1 MPRKRWPLHIV
12 ALLAMAY
19 QTYAFSLLHAGA
31 QPRHRRR
38 TSSTGGTLRRNVC
51 EHAVSAQLHSA
62 ECGRRSC
69 GPKLAEIEVDPRLCS
84 TVQNSFGVW
93 MQRAVYALGSQLLPM
108 SAAASDGSE
117 DKRLLYTA
125 VYTVAHLPII
135 VPFLL
140 FWKVDKET
148 KIKGAAVATP
158 FFIAWIA
165 LLGGWLRY

>member
-1 MPRKRWPLHIV
+1 
-12 ALLAMAY
+12 
-19 QTYAFSLLHAGA
+19 
-31 QPRHRRR
+31 
-38 TSSTGGTLRRNVC
+38 
-51 EHAVSAQLHSA
+51 
-62 ECGRRSC
+62 
-69 GPKLAEIEVDPRLCS
+69 
-84 TVQNSFGVW
+84 
-93 MQRAVYALGSQLLPM
+93 M